1 MDSEPT
7 AEGGPS
13 QLHRLLRRGAETSGK
28 PVLLQ
33 AGEVLFEVGTPSDGL
48 YLIERG
54 RISVYIINPSGDR
67 IELATPKK
75 GALIGEMSLLGET
88 TRSANCSAITNQ
100 VELLF
105 IDRNHALQIVDT
117 DPRARHELV
126 EIISQR
132 ARNLVRF
139 IHDFSHL
146 TALVANGDYA
156 GVQTLIN
163 SSSGGD
169 LSIKTAR
176 DAFSTMLTRVQQREA
191 ELQTA
196 ITELSLEINHQRAAQ
211 EVESIV
217 KEAKFKNLKQNSADL
232 RRRLR
237 GD

>member
-7 AEGGPS
+7 AEKAPS

-33 AGEVLFEVGTPSDGL
+33 AGEVLFEADTPSNGL

-54 RISVYIINPSGDR
+54 RIRVYIINPSGDR
-67 IELATPKK
+67 IELATLKK

-88 TRSANCSAITNQ
+88 TRSANCSAIENQ
-100 VELLF
+100 TELLF
-105 IDRNHALQIVDT
+105 IDRDHALRVVDT
-117 DPRARHELV
+117 DPRARQELV
-126 EIISQR
+126 EILSQR

-169 LSIKTAR
+169 PSIKTAR

-191 ELQTA
+191 ELQTTIA
-196 ITELSLEINHQRAAQ
+196 ELSLEINHQRAAQ

-217 KEAKFKNLKQNSADL
+217 KEAKFKNLKQNAADL